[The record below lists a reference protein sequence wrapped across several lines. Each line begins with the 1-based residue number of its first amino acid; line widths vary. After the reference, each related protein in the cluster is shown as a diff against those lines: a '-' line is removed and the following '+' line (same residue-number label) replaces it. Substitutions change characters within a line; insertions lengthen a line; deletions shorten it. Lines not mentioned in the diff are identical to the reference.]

1 STMDIGIKE
10 SDRKKVADKL
20 QKLLADEHVIYIK
33 TRNYHWNIKAANFAE
48 LHAFYEEQYGELEG
62 VIDEIAERIRMIG
75 FLSTGRMSEFLKLTE
90 LKEGKEITD
99 SGEQVSN
106 LMKDHES
113 VIKYLRNCIR
123 DFEDLNDM
131 GSADFVTA
139 LMQQHEKM
147 RWMLESFLP
156 K

>member
-1 STMDIGIKE
+1 MDIGIKE

-20 QKLLADEHVIYIK
+20 QKLLADEHVVYIK

-48 LHAFYEEQYGELEG
+48 LHAFYEKQYDELEA

-75 FLSTGRMSEFLKLTE
+75 FLSTGRMSEFLKRTE

-99 SGEQVSN
+99 AGEQVSN
-106 LMKDHES
+106 LMKDHEI

>member
-1 STMDIGIKE
+1 MDIGIKE

-75 FLSTGRMSEFLKLTE
+75 FMSTGRMSEFLKRTE

-99 SGEQVSN
+99 SGEQISN

-113 VIKYLRNCIR
+113 VIKYIRNCIR

>member
-1 STMDIGIKE
+1 MDIGIKE

>member
-1 STMDIGIKE
+1 MDIGIKE

-75 FLSTGRMSEFLKLTE
+75 FLSTGRMSEFLKRTE

-99 SGEQVSN
+99 SGEQISN

-113 VIKYLRNCIR
+113 VIKYIRNCIR

>member
-1 STMDIGIKE
+1 MDIGINE
-10 SDRKKVADKL
+10 SSRKKVADKL

-48 LHAFYEEQYGELEG
+48 LHEFYEKQYEELEEA
-62 VIDEIAERIRMIG
+62 IDEIAERIRMIG
-75 FLSTGRMSEFLKLTE
+75 FLSVGRMSEYLKLTE
-90 LKEGKEITD
+90 LKEGDEITD
-99 SGEQVSN
+99 AGEQVSN
-106 LMKDHES
+106 LMGDHERI
-113 VIKYLRNCIR
+113 IKYLRECIG
-123 DFEDLNDM
+123 DFEDLGDM

-147 RWMLESFLP
+147 RWMLESFMT

>member
-1 STMDIGIKE
+1 MDIGIKE
-10 SDRKKVADKL
+10 SDRKKVAAKL

>member
-1 STMDIGIKE
+1 MDIGIKE

-75 FLSTGRMSEFLKLTE
+75 FLSTGRMSEFLKRTE